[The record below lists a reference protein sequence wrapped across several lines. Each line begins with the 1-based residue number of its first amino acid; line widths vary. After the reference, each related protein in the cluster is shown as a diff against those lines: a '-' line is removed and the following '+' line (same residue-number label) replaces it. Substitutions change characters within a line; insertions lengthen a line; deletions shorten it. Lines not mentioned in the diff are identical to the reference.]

1 MWPRIEIG
9 CGFLL
14 SAVAAL
20 GWFIH
25 PIAYLSLV
33 FGLLLIV
40 HGVGVDRHRRV
51 VKNNLSNSFG
61 GKIPYEYLSNDGK
74 QRRTLEARIALASM
88 DRLHHHE
95 DSNGIA

>member
-25 PIAYLSLV
+25 LIAYLSLV

-74 QRRTLEARIALASM
+74 QRRTLEARIA
-88 DRLHHHE
+88 
-95 DSNGIA
+95 